1 MKLNIIKTLGRF
13 PELSVALA
21 LISSLVALSAA
32 AEAPSS
38 KGAARLL
45 MKPEASQTAAV
56 AKSMSCGMCRNV
68 FVSQRDISARGANK
82 PEILVAEHSYKN
94 CSTTL
99 QTAGQGKGKYNVA
112 LHQCL
117 MAGAQASSC
126 CGASH
131 TDTASACSKSQ
142 QFQVA
147 PLK

>member
-21 LISSLVALSAA
+21 LIGSLVALSAA

-45 MKPEASQTAAV
+45 MKPEAPQTAAV
-56 AKSMSCGMCRNV
+56 SKSMSCAMCRDV
-68 FVSQRDISARGANK
+68 FVAHRDLSARGANK
-82 PEILVAEHSYKN
+82 PQILVAEHSCKS
-94 CSTTL
+94 CTTTI
-99 QTAGQGKGKYNVA
+99 QTAGQGKSKYNVA

-126 CGASH
+126 CGGNQS
-131 TDTASACSKSQ
+131 DTASAGSKSQ
-142 QFQVA
+142 KFQVA